1 MNRGK
6 LCFELVGERTCPLE
20 GVTAVPLQVNGTHD
34 VFQGHGFGGTVL
46 VCVHTCPD
54 YAIGVV
60 QDFRGDRTEEQSS
73 KRSVT
78 MGRHHDQIGLLRM
91 SVLDNVTCR
100 IAFNQNFLHRQL
112 AQLFKAT
119 VPNEAQGLG
128 NPALQR
134 WPIVFFWIV

>member
-1 MNRGK
+1 
-6 LCFELVGERTCPLE
+6 
-20 GVTAVPLQVNGTHD
+20 VPLQVNGTHD

-54 YAIGVV
+54 CAIGVV
-60 QDFRGDRTEEQSS
+60 QDFRGDRTQEQSS
-73 KRSVT
+73 KRPVT
-78 MGRHHDQIGLLRM
+78 MGWHHDQISLLGM
-91 SVLDNVTCR
+91 SALDNVLSR

-112 AQLFKAT
+112 GQLFKVT

-134 WPIVFFWIV
+134 WPIVFVWIV